1 MNSFEPN
8 KLLNYDDN
16 SLVEELIRVYFKY
29 YNSLQMTTK
38 QFDKYSRV
46 SASTVAKRFGSWFR
60 ALEKADLVKL
70 GAIRNITT
78 AEIKKDIE
86 KAISLNNGEYFTQEF
101 YRKNGGLYS
110 ESTIKRYF
118 DNKKWAEILASEFS
132 LFPIRKIIVVDKQVE
147 IKTEDELFGEIKK
160 IWDQLGRRPTYS
172 EFRKGAS
179 IGTKIYEK
187 RYGSWT
193 KAIEAFCASNVNY
206 GSSSKG
212 IGFNTT
218 KELLIQELKK
228 IVQDNNLE
236 VLNQGDYEKYGGK
249 YTVQTFYNHFG
260 SWKNAKIAADLKIG
274 RAAPNKEELFSEL
287 QMVWEKLGHQPSKD
301 EIDEYGKYKYSTYRH
316 VFGGWTK
323 AIYSFIA
330 YIQSDAPDEIQEEI
344 IDEATSI
351 TNSHAETKN
360 EENEKENNT
369 RIIKMKTPRTVST
382 RLRFKVFMR
391 DNFTCQYCGKTPQDG
406 IKLEAD
412 HIVAYSNGGETI
424 LENLK
429 TACWACN
436 NGKSNETI

>member
-16 SLVEELIRVYFKY
+16 SLVEELKRVYLKY

-38 QFDKYSRV
+38 QFNKYSRV
-46 SASTVAKRFGSWFR
+46 SASTVAKRFGSWFL

-78 AEIKKDIE
+78 SEIKKDIE
-86 KAISLNNGEYFTQEF
+86 KVISLNNGEYFTQDF
-101 YRKNGGLYS
+101 YKNNGGLYS

-118 DNKKWAEILASEFS
+118 ENRKWAEILASEFS
-132 LFPIRKIIVVDKQVE
+132 LYPIRKIIIVDNQVE
-147 IKTEDELFGEIKK
+147 VKTEEELFDEIKK
-160 IWDQLGRRPTYS
+160 VWNKLGRRPTYS
-172 EFRKGAS
+172 EFRKEGNF
-179 IGTKIYEK
+179 GTKIYEK
-187 RYGSWT
+187 RFGSWT
-193 KAIEAFCASNVNY
+193 KTIEAFCASNVNY
-206 GSSSKG
+206 ISSSKG

-218 KELLIQELKK
+218 KDLLIQELKK

-236 VLNQGDYEKYGGK
+236 ILNQGDYEKYGGK

-260 SWKNAKIAADLKIG
+260 SWKKAKIAAGLKIG
-274 RAAPNKEELFSEL
+274 RAAPEKEELFSEL
-287 QMVWEKLGHQPSKD
+287 QKVWEKLGRQPSND
-301 EIDEYGKYKYSTYRH
+301 EISEYSPYKYSTYRH

-323 AIYSFIA
+323 AIYSFIE
-330 YIQSDAPDEIQEEI
+330 YMQDDTQDGQQEI
-344 IDEATSI
+344 IETVVVDEPLIEQVAEKSSSI
-351 TNSHAETKN
+351 NN
-360 EENEKENNT
+360 ENT

-391 DNFTCQYCGKTPQDG
+391 DAFTCQYCGKKPQDG

-436 NGKSNETI
+436 NGKSNETL